1 MTQLGTHAEKAAA
14 LPADTP
20 QTTPVLE
27 MQGITKRFPGVMA
40 LDSVN
45 FSASTSEIHAL
56 MGENGAGKSTLMKI
70 LTGVYHQDD
79 GHIIL
84 SGQSVKLSD
93 PRSAQHNGLAI
104 IHQELNQVPELTV
117 VENFFLGRE
126 QRNRFGVLGKA
137 FMRSETKRW
146 LGELGL
152 MLDVERKL
160 RELRVAERQLLEIA
174 KAISLQAKVLVMD
187 EPTTALNTEEVSRL
201 FNVIRHLR
209 ESGMAIIYISH
220 RMDEIF
226 AIADRITVLRDG
238 KLVGSKPASE
248 LTRDALIAMMV
259 GRELTDLYPSSER
272 DAGKEMLRVSN
283 VSVSAIPGRRE
294 IKDISFSVRA
304 GEIVGL
310 AGLLGS
316 GRTEVLEALYG
327 VPNVA
332 RVQGEMFVDGE
343 MKKLKS
349 PRNAIQSGIGF
360 MTEDRKGQSLVLVR
374 SVGEN
379 ASLAALS
386 KFKRGGFLDLP
397 KEKKGVSE
405 VVRELRV
412 KTPGLETSVAALS
425 GGNQQKVVLAKFLL
439 TAPKVFLLDEPTQGI
454 DVGAKAEI
462 YALID
467 RLAKEGAAVILAT
480 SEMPELLAL
489 CDRILVMCEGRIA
502 GELFKATATQEAIM
516 DLATRFAPHSVQ
528 PYAPMKTARKYS

>member
-1 MTQLGTHAEKAAA
+1 MLNTHTENANMSPVAEA
-14 LPADTP
+14 LQAN
-20 QTTPVLE
+20 PVLE
-27 MQGITKRFPGVMA
+27 MQGITKRFPGVTA
-40 LDSVN
+40 LDNVSFV
-45 FSASTSEIHAL
+45 AYGGEVHAL

-70 LTGVYHQDD
+70 LTGVYHQDE
-79 GHIIL
+79 GHITL
-84 SGQSVKLSD
+84 AGQTVKLSD
-93 PRSAQHNGLAI
+93 PRSAQHHGLAI
-104 IHQELNQVPELTV
+104 IHQELNQVPELSV

-126 QRNRFGVLGKA
+126 QRNRFGVLDKT

-152 MLDVERKL
+152 TLEVERKL

-187 EPTTALNTEEVSRL
+187 EPTTALNTEEVARL
-201 FNVIRHLR
+201 FSVVRHLR
-209 ESGMAIIYISH
+209 ENGMAIIYISH

-238 KLVGSKPASE
+238 KLVGSKPAKE
-248 LTRDALIAMMV
+248 LTRDSLIAMMV
-259 GRELTDLYPSSER
+259 GRELTDLYPSSHRE
-272 DAGKEMLRVSN
+272 ATKEMLSVKN
-283 VSVSAIPGRRE
+283 LSVSAIPGRRE
-294 IKDISFSVRA
+294 IKEISLSVRA

-332 RVQGEMFVDGE
+332 RVSGEIIVDGE
-343 MKKLKS
+343 IKTLKS
-349 PRNAIQSGIGF
+349 PRDAIQNGIGF
-360 MTEDRKGQSLVLVR
+360 ITEDRKGQSLVLVR

-386 KFKRGGFLDLP
+386 KFKRAGFLDLLR
-397 KEKKGVSE
+397 EKKGVSE

-412 KTPGLETSVAALS
+412 KTPTLETSVASLS

-502 GELFKATATQEAIM
+502 GELAKAGATQEAIM